1 MNITMQN
8 LERLSLAEMKEFVEG
23 NRKVRLSAETREET
37 YGLIEATLH
46 SQQYRKLGKGQKG
59 IVRRF
64 LVKVTGLSRAQMT
77 RLVGC
82 RMKQRC
88 IPSKT
93 MVKRRRFA
101 RRYTAADIRLLASVD
116 AAHEDLSGPGVR
128 RILQRE
134 FTVFGKPEFENLAGI
149 SASHIYNL
157 RDSRTYTSVRVHM
170 THTRARQVSIGE
182 RRRPDPQG
190 QPGYLRVDTVH
201 QGHHDGQPGV
211 YHINAVDTVTQW
223 QVVGCVETL
232 CENHLIPVLES
243 MLHQFPFRILGFH
256 CDNGSEFINHSV
268 AQMLNKLL
276 AEFTKSRAYRT
287 ADNALVE
294 GKNGAVLRKYVGYGP
309 IGCAHAAAWQKF
321 YTAYFNPY
329 LNYHRPFGFATVVT
343 DRRGKHLRRYWANDY
358 RTPYEKLIS
367 LKKWAQYLK
376 PGIPADLLARQSKQ
390 RSDTEAARYMQKAKR
405 ELLIQCRNMP
415 R

>member
-8 LERLSLAEMKEFVEG
+8 LERLSLAEMQEFIAG
-23 NRKVRLSAETREET
+23 NRKVRLSAATREAS
-37 YGLIEATLH
+37 YGLVEATLQ
-46 SQQYRKLGKGQKG
+46 SQQYPELNKGQKG

-64 LVKVTGLSRAQMT
+64 LVKATGLSRAQMT
-77 RLVGC
+77 RLVG
-82 RMKQRC
+82 RWMKQRC
-88 IPSKT
+88 IPVRAV
-93 MVKRRRFA
+93 VKRRRFA
-101 RRYTAADIRLLASVD
+101 RRYTAADIRLLAAVD

-128 RILQRE
+128 RILQRA
-134 FTVFGKPEFENLAGI
+134 FVVFGKPEFRNLAGI

-157 RDSRTYTSVRVHM
+157 RQSKTYARVRVHM
-170 THTRARQVSIGE
+170 RHTHTRRVSIGE
-182 RRRPDPQG
+182 RRKPDPQG

-223 QVVGCVETL
+223 QVVGCVETI
-232 CENHLIPVLES
+232 CENHLVPVLES

-256 CDNGSEFINHSV
+256 CDNGSEFINRKV
-268 AQMLNKLL
+268 AQMLNKLW

-287 ADNALVE
+287 TDNALVE
-294 GKNGAVLRKYVGYGP
+294 GKNGAVVRKHIGYGP
-309 IGCAHAAAWQKF
+309 IGCGHAAAWQKF

-329 LNYHRPFGFATVVT
+329 LNYHRPCGFATVVT
-343 DRRGKHLRRYWANDY
+343 DRRGKHQRRYRANDY

-367 LKKWAQYLK
+367 LKNWKQYLK
-376 PGIPADLLARQSKQ
+376 PGIPADLLERQSQQ
-390 RSDTEAARYMQKAKR
+390 RSDTEAALHMQKAKL
-405 ELLIQCRNMP
+405 ELLTKCRSLP

>member
-8 LERLSLAEMKEFVEG
+8 LERLSLAEMQEFVAG

-37 YGLIEATLH
+37 YWLVEATLQ
-46 SQQYRKLGKGQKG
+46 SQQYRKLAKGQKG

-82 RMKQRC
+82 WMKQRC
-88 IPSKT
+88 IPRKRA
-93 MVKRRRFA
+93 VQRRRFA
-101 RRYTAADIRLLASVD
+101 RRYTVEDIRLLAAVD

-134 FTVFGKPEFENLAGI
+134 FTVFGKPEFARLAGI

-157 RDSRTYTSVRVHM
+157 RESKTYARVRVHR
-170 THTRARQVSIGE
+170 THTQARQLSIGE
-182 RRRPDPQG
+182 RRKPDPRG

-223 QVVGCVETL
+223 QVVGCVETI
-232 CENHLIPVLES
+232 CENHLVPVLES

-256 CDNGSEFINHSV
+256 CDNGSEFINQRV

-276 AEFTKSRAYRT
+276 VEFTKSRAYRT
-287 ADNALVE
+287 TDNALVE
-294 GKNGAVLRKYVGYGP
+294 GKNGAVVRKHVGYGP
-309 IGCAHAAAWQKF
+309 IGCGHAAAWQKF

-329 LNYHRPFGFATVVT
+329 LNYHRPCGFATVVT
-343 DRRGKHLRRYWANDY
+343 DRRGKHKRRYPANDY

-367 LKKWAQYLK
+367 LKKWQQYLK
-376 PGIPADLLARQSKQ
+376 PGIPADLLTRQSQQ
-390 RSDTEAARYMQKAKR
+390 RSDTEAALRMQKAKR
-405 ELLIQCRNMP
+405 ELWAQCRSMP